1 MGFCRQQTN
10 TVVKKYSGKTFIVDC
25 RRGLTN
31 QMALVW
37 FNVSILKATCSIQTD
52 ALPNLESKHLK

>member
-1 MGFCRQQTN
+1 MGFSRQQKN

-31 QMALVW
+31 LMALVW

-52 ALPNLESKHLK
+52 AFTKLRE